1 MADIDT
7 PGASDDRS
15 VRPVKPGRGMTVFG
29 RQGSPTMTLALPFSH
44 VDVKADDGA
53 ALVPALAGLTA
64 RLARALQSAGLADAT
79 TAELAAIA
87 TALDALAG
95 RSGPDRPTDESTVA

>member
-1 MADIDT
+1 MPDS
-7 PGASDDRS
+7 GAPDDSDDRG
-15 VRPVKPGRGMTVFG
+15 VRPAKGGKGMTVFG

-44 VDVKADDGA
+44 VEVKADDGA
-53 ALVPALAGLTA
+53 ALVPALAALTA

-95 RSGPDRPTDESTVA
+95 KPTPDQPTDGSTAA